1 MLIAAGVL
9 TRGPDYD
16 RFRVCLF
23 HQQRRFDRFASA
35 CREHGRDKPR
45 SGERPGLVFDQDRRV
60 RFRRRSTLNDDIDPE
75 RAVRVRAVPERVAE
89 AVLNHVIAAVAARDR
104 RRLKIDT
111 DFDAFSR
118 IDRSR
123 EIDHAF
129 SAHRVPTGE
138 NQRISLVP
146 DTGPAVLK
154 RPGFPENFV
163 RR

>member
-1 MLIAAGVL
+1 M
-9 TRGPDYD
+9 RE
-16 RFRVCLF
+16 FRESVAV
-23 HQQRRFDRFASA
+23 HQRRTCLPFVFGEPLRVERGAERAHQSGDSRPDNFASDFLLKGA
-35 CREHGRDKPR
+35 EDGVVQER
-45 SGERPGLVFDQDRRV
+45 SA
-60 RFRRRSTLNDDIDPE
+60 LNDDIDPE